1 MNKKIIGI
9 IAIIVIIAAI
19 VAVVCLK
26 GGKTEEV
33 KIPWQIDYLERTV
46 SVSVKAPKGVTVE
59 DGDYEGTKVFTNES
73 KNYSL
78 ELSITDDTTYANNK
92 EYDSEEEGYEEVK
105 FGNYSGYIVK
115 GTWDVSGKI
124 LLEELTD
131 NGSYIYLIVTVEPAN
146 DEEEADVTALYE
158 LSEVQKILKS
168 IKYDNGEGTQEQT
181 KKAIEDKEEE
191 EATANYGEFKDKSRT
206 EGTSDKEGLVFI
218 PAYES
223 PNPDLYK
230 AEQRN
235 DNVGVDNYLWYKSE
249 DSAFDDSSIE
259 VRIFPKSG
267 EYENIDEYI
276 ADKGDLY
283 HWSKATIDGKEYDVY
298 TFGSDPVKPA
308 KFSDYYSGAFMVGN
322 KVVEFSY
329 NMFAEIPD
337 QDLGPKFFTQIIDS
351 IEYSKDFTE

>member
-9 IAIIVIIAAI
+9 IAAVVVIAAVAIVIFA
-19 VAVVCLK
+19 CGEK
-26 GGKTEEV
+26 MEEV
-33 KIPWQIDYLERTV
+33 SIPLQIDFLEKTV
-46 SVSVKAPKGVTVE
+46 SVTVGYPKGAIVE
-59 DGDYEGTKVFTNES
+59 DSDFGDGKIIKNEA
-73 KNYSL
+73 KNYSVDI
-78 ELSITDDTTYANNK
+78 SITEDSTYANNL
-92 EYDSEEEGYEEVK
+92 EYDKENYDGFEEVK
-105 FGNYSGYIVK
+105 FGKFSGYVIK
-115 GTWDVSGKI
+115 GTYEVEGKI
-124 LLEELTD
+124 LLEDLSD
-131 NGSYIYLIVTVEPAN
+131 QNAFIYLNISVEPID
-146 DEEEADVTALYE
+146 DEGDVEPTAIYE
-158 LSEVQKILKS
+158 LSDVQKILKS

-191 EATANYGEFKDKSRT
+191 EATSNYGEFKDKSRT

-230 AEQRN
+230 AEQKN

-249 DSAFDDSSIE
+249 DSSYDDSSIE

-298 TFGSDPVKPA
+298 TFGSNPSKPE

-351 IEYSKDFTE
+351 IEYSSKMN